1 MKMNKQEN
9 KLQQTTMLLDFI
21 NYEFGCLIDE
31 VEKCRSI
38 GSTYSDEEVAYRY
51 KNNLWKNEW
60 LDEYRDSKGNLT
72 ETFFEDVNESQDFI
86 CCDSCKKW
94 GYVDFNYIFEGDFY
108 CDLCHI
114 KDTLKDFDKAIKILK
129 ENEDES

>member
-1 MKMNKQEN
+1 MNKQEN

-21 NYEFGCLIDE
+21 NYEFGCVIDE

-72 ETFFEDVNESQDFI
+72 EIFFEDVSESKDFI
-86 CCDSCKKW
+86 FCDSCNKW
-94 GYVDFNYIFEGDFY
+94 GEIGFNYIFEGDFY
-108 CDLCHI
+108 CDLCYL
-114 KDTLKDFDKAIKILK
+114 KDDLKDFDKAIKILK
-129 ENEDES
+129 ENENE